1 MAKERD
7 TDLIRI
13 SKDLKLE
20 LKIKKGSATYS
31 EFLKKFIKQKEILK

>member
-13 SKDLKLE
+13 PKDLKLE
-20 LKIKKGSATYS
+20 LKLKKGKDTYGD
-31 EFLKKFIKQKEILK
+31 FLKKLAREVKL